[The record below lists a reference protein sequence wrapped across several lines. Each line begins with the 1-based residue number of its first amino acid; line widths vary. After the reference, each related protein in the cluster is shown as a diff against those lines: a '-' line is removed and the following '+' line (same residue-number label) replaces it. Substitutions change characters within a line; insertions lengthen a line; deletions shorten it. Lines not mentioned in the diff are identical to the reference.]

1 MRGASTMYLLDF
13 YQSEEIIEVGL
24 FPSIEEGRKF
34 VKQIP
39 GYEMKEEEG
48 FLYEYFYPESLPEY
62 MELSFSGNLFP
73 MTKYMFLETSRV
85 DIVWKSLP
93 DFSKTGN
100 GIVDG
105 ATRVDAYS
113 VDNKEVSQYIRKRE
127 EQYAKVKE
135 ILTLKDIEVERSFFG
150 SEDGEAVVYRKKGT
164 KDWHFLLH
172 MDPGFVE
179 EENMEAFV
187 EEMLTV

>member
-1 MRGASTMYLLDF
+1 MYLLDF
-13 YQSEEIIEVGL
+13 YQDEEIIEVGL

-85 DIVWKSLP
+85 D
-93 DFSKTGN
+93 
-100 GIVDG
+100 
-105 ATRVDAYS
+105 AYS

-127 EQYAKVKE
+127 EQYVKVKE